1 VPTPPKPDF
10 FIAGALKCGTTA
22 LAQYLGAHPSVF
34 IPGIKEANFFC
45 SDLRAKGDVST
56 LSEYQALY
64 ASVPPQQI
72 CGDASARYLYSRVAI
87 ERLMQHNPRA
97 KVITLLRYPVDA
109 AHSLHAARWIHGRE
123 NMQDFE
129 KAWQLQSTRLA
140 GSHMPPRWPDAM
152 TLQYG
157 AMYCYA
163 EQVHRVLELVPES
176 QRLFIVYEE
185 FFADPA
191 ISYRR
196 VLEFL
201 GLPDAGQI
209 DFPIVNAAL
218 GSRSRGLDSLL
229 RHPPAWLAALYRPVR
244 PLLRAAG
251 VSPANALRSLNL
263 VPRPK
268 PPLRAE
274 FRAELDR
281 FFAADIAELERLL
294 GRPLWRA
301 ARARDVAN

>member
-1 VPTPPKPDF
+1 MPPKPDF
-10 FIAGALKCGTTA
+10 FIAGGMKCGTTA

-34 IPGIKEANFFC
+34 IPRIKETNFFC
-45 SDLRAKGDVST
+45 SDLRTKGDVST
-56 LSEYQALY
+56 LAEYQGLY
-64 ASVPPQQI
+64 ASVPAQRL
-72 CGDASARYLYSRVAI
+72 CGDASARYLYSSVAI

-109 AHSLHAARWIHGRE
+109 AYSLYAARWARGHE
-123 NMQDFE
+123 NAGDFE
-129 KAWQLQSTRLA
+129 QAWRLQSDRLA
-140 GSHMPPRWPDAM
+140 GSHMPPRWPDAI

-157 AMYCYA
+157 AIFRYA
-163 EQVHRVLELVPES
+163 EQVRRVLELVPEP

-191 ISYRR
+191 ANYLR

-201 GLPDAGQI
+201 GLPDAGQVE
-209 DFPIVNAAL
+209 FPIVNAAV
-218 GSRSRGLDSLL
+218 GSRYRRLDSLL
-229 RHPPAWLAALYRPVR
+229 RYPPAWLVALYRPLR

-263 VPRPK
+263 APRPK
-268 PPLRAE
+268 PPLRTE

-281 FFAADIAELERLL
+281 FFADDIAELERLL

-301 ARARDVAN
+301 ACKRDVAN